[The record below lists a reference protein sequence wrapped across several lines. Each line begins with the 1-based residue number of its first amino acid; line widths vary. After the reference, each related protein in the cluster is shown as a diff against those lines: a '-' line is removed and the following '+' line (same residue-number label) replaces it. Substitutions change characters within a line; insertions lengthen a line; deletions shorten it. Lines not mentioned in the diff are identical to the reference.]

1 MIDREAI
8 IADAVNGET
17 SMAIARRHGCTLKD
31 VHEILDEHAA
41 EVLTPHNRAR
51 VLSIELQRLD
61 ELHRIFH
68 KHAVETQDPTS
79 GALCVKISERKASLL
94 GLNAPI
100 RLDATQLVDQ
110 QLQKSSTEKIRVLI
124 DRIRGKTQQDAPP
137 STHQDNPPST
147 H

>member
-17 SMAIARRHGCTLKD
+17 NKAIARRHGCTVKD
-31 VHEILDEHAA
+31 VHEILDEHAS

-68 KHAVETQDPTS
+68 KHAVETQDPAS
-79 GALCVKISERKASLL
+79 GTLCVKISERKACLL
-94 GLNAPI
+94 GLNAPV
-100 RLDATQLVDQ
+100 RLDATQLTDQ
-110 QLQKSSTEKIRVLI
+110 QLQEEQYREDPRSARLPSRGSSRLSRSP
-124 DRIRGKTQQDAPP
+124 RIPT
-137 STHQDNPPST
+137 S
-147 H
+147 